1 MKKKSLVMTVAA
13 LAAFTSIAS
22 AAPATS
28 WEQGQWQVDLGAS
41 DPKAKFDGLESD
53 TKWNFNGG
61 LGYALS
67 DKWALRY
74 DYHGLKTEAGDFKT
88 AGDENEVNLMYS
100 LGRNAALF
108 AGWARINNDFDG
120 SVARGTYGID
130 SSDSVVN
137 NVAQFG
143 AIVKADL
150 AKNLALYAEGA
161 LGTKKTS
168 MWEVGLSYT
177 IAKDWDLNAGYRYL
191 DTKLDDDN
199 NIKYRGFLVGLTYR
213 FGGHKAEAA
222 PVVEEPAPVVE
233 EPVQEPAHVYNDY
246 YLDSIHFASDDDQP
260 LPSER
265 DKMDHLVQVAK
276 DHPDSTFKLVGNT
289 DSDASDA
296 YNEDLSKRRV
306 DHVAQYVSNNGVSS
320 DRLKLNYKG
329 EKDPVASNATEQGK
343 ADNRR
348 VDVWEH
354 K

>member
-168 MWEVGLSYT
+168 MWEAGLSYT

-199 NIKYRGFLVGLTYR
+199 NIKYLSL
-213 FGGHKAEAA
+213 
-222 PVVEEPAPVVE
+222 
-233 EPVQEPAHVYNDY
+233 
-246 YLDSIHFASDDDQP
+246 IHI
-260 LPSER
+260 
-265 DKMDHLVQVAK
+265 
-276 DHPDSTFKLVGNT
+276 
-289 DSDASDA
+289 
-296 YNEDLSKRRV
+296 
-306 DHVAQYVSNNGVSS
+306 
-320 DRLKLNYKG
+320 
-329 EKDPVASNATEQGK
+329 
-343 ADNRR
+343 
-348 VDVWEH
+348 
-354 K
+354 

>member
-168 MWEVGLSYT
+168 MWEAGLSYT

-213 FGGHKAEAA
+213 LAGIRQKLLLSWKNRLLLWKNRSKNRPMFTMTTIWTAFIL
-222 PVVEEPAPVVE
+222 P
-233 EPVQEPAHVYNDY
+233 
-246 YLDSIHFASDDDQP
+246 LMMISHFLLNGTRWTILSR
-260 LPSER
+260 LPRIIRILRSNWLGIR
-265 DKMDHLVQVAK
+265 ILMLLMPTMKTFPSAVLTMS
-276 DHPDSTFKLVGNT
+276 PSTSPIMGFLAIV
-289 DSDASDA
+289 
-296 YNEDLSKRRV
+296 
-306 DHVAQYVSNNGVSS
+306 
-320 DRLKLNYKG
+320 
-329 EKDPVASNATEQGK
+329 
-343 ADNRR
+343 
-348 VDVWEH
+348 
-354 K
+354 

>member
-168 MWEVGLSYT
+168 MWEAGLSYT

-246 YLDSIHFASDDDQP
+246 YLDSIHFASD
-260 LPSER
+260 
-265 DKMDHLVQVAK
+265 
-276 DHPDSTFKLVGNT
+276 
-289 DSDASDA
+289 ASDA

>member
-1 MKKKSLVMTVAA
+1 M
-13 LAAFTSIAS
+13 
-22 AAPATS
+22 
-28 WEQGQWQVDLGAS
+28 
-41 DPKAKFDGLESD
+41 
-53 TKWNFNGG
+53 
-61 LGYALS
+61 
-67 DKWALRY
+67 
-74 DYHGLKTEAGDFKT
+74 
-88 AGDENEVNLMYS
+88 
-100 LGRNAALF
+100 
-108 AGWARINNDFDG
+108 
-120 SVARGTYGID
+120 
-130 SSDSVVN
+130 
-137 NVAQFG
+137 
-143 AIVKADL
+143 
-150 AKNLALYAEGA
+150 
-161 LGTKKTS
+161 
-168 MWEVGLSYT
+168 
-177 IAKDWDLNAGYRYL
+177 DLNAGYRYL

-343 ADNRR
+343 AITVVWMCGNINNFMRIQIRKRASGIIPGAFFAAIFVPYASVLKRR
-348 VDVWEH
+348 TKRQVIPGIFL
-354 K
+354 